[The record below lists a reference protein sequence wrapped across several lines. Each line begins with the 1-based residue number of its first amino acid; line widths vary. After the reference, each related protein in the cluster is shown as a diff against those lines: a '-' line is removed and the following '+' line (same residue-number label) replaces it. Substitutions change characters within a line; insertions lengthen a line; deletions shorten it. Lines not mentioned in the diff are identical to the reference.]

1 MDHREVYERV
11 AIEFPAVW
19 PEDHSWVNVHDGQ
32 AVRVEELKSL
42 LAANIP
48 GDHAVVVVRSEPGIG
63 AELRIGDVV
72 SFIAPHVLRAEILV
86 ADPAFE
92 SFVAVL
98 INGVAS
104 GWNVRP

>member
-1 MDHREVYERV
+1 MDPLEVYERV

-32 AVRVEELKSL
+32 VVRVEDLKSL
-42 LAANIP
+42 LAANIR
-48 GDHAVVVVRSEPGIG
+48 GHHAVVVVRSEPGIG
-63 AELRIGDVV
+63 AELPIDDVV
-72 SFIAPHVLRAEILV
+72 SFIAPHVLQAEILV

-92 SFVAVL
+92 SFAAVL